1 MKKKKTIPIEADGH
15 SVRLVAAIDIG
26 ATSVRM
32 LIAGIDEGS
41 GDIRRID
48 SLHQAVDLGRDAF
61 TRGYIRKETTERCV
75 EILRSFQ
82 EIMAEYRITEAKDI
96 KAVATSAVREA
107 VNREAFLDRLYIATG
122 IDVEDIDEAEV
133 TRYVY
138 LAVKPVLDVTPGLS
152 RGTVLLTEVG
162 GGSTEFLV
170 IRRGQVVFAHTYR
183 LGAVRIRELLDD
195 VNAPVARIPDIL
207 ENEIH
212 NSIERIQHSVS
223 LRSKPKMLAVGGDI
237 RFAAQRIMRG
247 WDGSGVAEIKLSDL
261 DKLCRK
267 ILAMSQDEIVRKFGL
282 TYQEAE
288 TLGPALLSYARLA
301 GAMRLEKISVAS
313 TSLRDGLVVDLA
325 SDAWS
330 NEFSAQV
337 LQSARKLA
345 KQYDEDI
352 EHAEHVTRLA
362 LQLFRALK
370 DEHRLHERYE
380 LILRVAGLLHD
391 IGAFISAGG
400 HHKHSMYLIQNSE
413 IFGLG
418 ARERN
423 LIAQVARYHR
433 RSEPK
438 QTHPDYMALDRES
451 RIAVA
456 KLSAILRV
464 ADALDRS
471 HACNVGAMKVLLE
484 PGQVS
489 LVVPDERDL
498 TIEELGLQQKGQMF
512 ERVYGLRIIMVPGDV
527 I

>member
-1 MKKKKTIPIEADGH
+1 MKKKKANLIEGESDV
-15 SVRLVAAIDIG
+15 VRLVAAIDIG

-391 IGAFISAGG
+391 IGTFISAGG

-423 LIAQVARYHR
+423 LIAQVAQYHR